1 MSMTSMLTA
10 VTTLIAR
17 NLLTIQGICIGI
29 IWVLLCFYHIGK
41 IKRERDWYRIVYIL
55 LLTVCAILCVISGEV
70 IKSLILE
77 VLVKIRT
84 LLQK

>member
-17 NLLTIQGICIGI
+17 NLLTIQGVCII
-29 IWVLLCFYHIGK
+29 AVWLLLCFYHIGK

-55 LLTVCAILCVISGEV
+55 LLTVCAIICVISGEV
-70 IKSLILE
+70 IKSSAIE
-77 VLVKIRT
+77 VVMKIRT
-84 LLQK
+84 LLHK